1 MVAPAWEQILTDLA
15 DLRQQLAEV
24 RQENQALRA
33 EKAQLA
39 QQLAKANE
47 RIAEL
52 EALVARSKQKRRTKK
67 TPPPPDPP
75 PELSVNQQQ
84 AFAERP
90 LPPKREDPKPEAP
103 MKQRPTG
110 RKPLP
115 RHLPEE
121 VTEVCPARCAHCGGA
136 QLDRMETVVEEKLHV
151 VNAHQRRRVV
161 RRTTVRCRNC
171 LRRTT
176 GDSLPAPYER
186 SKVTCDW
193 LAWFVVQKF
202 YLLVPIDR
210 TRRMLALQGIPLS
223 MGSLVGFVDRAAEAL
238 APIDGEHWRQLK
250 AGSWMQSDGTGL
262 KVLIEDVP
270 GTYKGYLEVY
280 CRDELVVFQY
290 EPRKD
295 GATLASKMRNFDGI
309 VVMDAESRADALFE
323 SGRVD
328 EAGCNAHGRRRF
340 EAAEAEQPVLA
351 VEGGRFLSA
360 IFWEEGQAQEAGLVG
375 EALKAWRQTKIGPLY
390 TKLKAWSEA
399 VKPTL
404 IESDLLHKAI
414 QYYENHWTALTLWV
428 DHPELPPDNSRSE
441 REFQTVAKAR
451 LSWLFAGSTEGAHR
465 IATLLGVVATARNV
479 GVDPQAYL
487 TWVFERRGT
496 HAGKYSLSAAE
507 LTPMAYKAGLA
518 RPSG

>member
-15 DLRQQLAEV
+15 DLREQFAEV
-24 RQENQALRA
+24 RRENQALRA
-33 EKAQLA
+33 EKTQLA

-52 EALVARSKQKRRTKK
+52 EALVARAKQKPRPKK
-67 TPPPPDPP
+67 APAPPAPA
-75 PELSVNQQQ
+75 PELSRNQQQ

-90 LPPKREDPKPEAP
+90 VLPERVIPEP
-103 MKQRPTG
+103 IQPVPQIPTG

-121 VTEVCPARCAHCGGA
+121 VTEVCPAQCGHCGSA
-136 QLDRMETVVEEKLHV
+136 QLDQMETVVEEKLHV
-151 VNAHQRRRVV
+151 VQEHQRRRVV

-176 GDSLPAPYER
+176 EASLPAPYER

-202 YLLVPIDR
+202 YLLVPLDR
-210 TRRMLALQGIPLS
+210 TRRLLALQGVSLS
-223 MGSLVGFVDRAAEAL
+223 MGTLVGFVDRAAEAL
-238 APIDGEHWRQLK
+238 AAIDGEHWTQLK
-250 AGSWMQSDGTGL
+250 AGGWMQSDGTGL
-262 KVLIEDVP
+262 QVVVEKKAP
-270 GTYKGYLEVY
+270 AYKGYLEVY
-280 CRDELVVFQY
+280 SRDELVVFQY
-290 EPRKD
+290 EARKD
-295 GATLASKMRNFDGI
+295 GATLASKLRTFEGI
-309 VVMDAESRADALFE
+309 VVMDAESRADALFAT
-323 SGRVD
+323 GRVR
-328 EAGCNAHGRRRF
+328 EAGCNAHGRRKF

-351 VEGGRFLSA
+351 VEGGRFLTE
-360 IFWEEGQAQEAGLVG
+360 IFRLEAAAQTAGLEG
-375 EALKAWRQTKIGPLY
+375 AALKEWRQTQIGPVY
-390 TKLKAWSEA
+390 ADLKTWCEA
-399 VKPTL
+399 VQPTL
-404 IESDLLHKAI
+404 IESDLLRKAI
-414 QYYENHWTALTLWV
+414 QYYDNHWKALTLWV
-428 DHPELPPDNSRSE
+428 EHPELPPDNSRSE

-496 HAGKYSLSAAE
+496 HAGKYGMRAVE